1 MTQQGWAPLP
11 APPPPA
17 PLPYFVPPP
26 APPPK
31 PSGGY
36 KALGIVQATLGA
48 AGFLYSLVSLVAVGA
63 MFATMSTA
71 AVYSPAELAVTCG
84 RTAMSSL
91 TGIMLVV
98 TGIGVFKAKRWS
110 RIVGVVYAVASLTD
124 TVLGG
129 LLNFLIVMPASAART
144 HGLTAGG
151 GFEAMMIG
159 MAVLSALVASVLPV
173 VTLVALLSARAK
185 AELDQ

>member
-11 APPPPA
+11 APQAPAPPPYF
-17 PLPYFVPPP
+17 LPP
-26 APPPK
+26 PPPK

-63 MFATMSTA
+63 VFATMSKA
-71 AVYSPAELAVTCG
+71 ALYTPAELAVTCG
-84 RTAMSSL
+84 RTGMNSL
-91 TGIMLVV
+91 TGVMLIV

-110 RIVGVVYAVASLTD
+110 RIVGVVYAAASLTE
-124 TVLGG
+124 TILGG
-129 LLNFLIVMPASAART
+129 LLNFMIVMPASSART
-144 HGLTAGG
+144 HGLMGG
-151 GFEAMMIG
+151 DELEAMVIG
-159 MAVLSALVASVLPV
+159 MAVLGALVASALPI

>member
-11 APPPPA
+11 AAPPPA
-17 PLPYFVPPP
+17 PPPYFVPPP

-63 MFATMSTA
+63 IFATMSRA
-71 AVYSPAELAVTCG
+71 AMYTPAELAVMCG
-84 RTAMSSL
+84 RTGMNSL
-91 TGIMLVV
+91 TGIMLIV

-110 RIVGVVYAVASLTD
+110 RVVGVVYAAASLTE
-124 TVLGG
+124 TLLGG
-129 LLNFLIVMPASAART
+129 LLNFLIVMPASSART

-151 GFEAMMIG
+151 GFEAMVIG
-159 MAVLSALVASVLPV
+159 IAVLSALVASALPI